1 MDLLNGCR
9 WLVVR
14 MRFPELVC
22 RNLVRRPLRTSLTV
36 AALATAM
43 TAIVALLGICNG
55 FKQAFAAVYSGH
67 GIDIVVSRQGAAD
80 RLSSAVAADTAER
93 LETLPAIARA
103 AGVLLETLSLEQ
115 EGIYGIPTMGLE
127 PDSWLLA
134 DYESAGAEGNGGQTV
149 GFTATADRQLLV
161 GRNLADRLGVTAGDS
176 LLLFDEPFRVTG
188 VFRSRSVWE
197 NGSLILPLAELQ
209 RLTGR
214 DGQVTYINVVLER
227 DAGTADLTAATTAI
241 ESLDPRLLALA
252 TADFVRTDTR
262 LKLADGMAWMT
273 SLVAVM
279 IGGVGTLNTMMTS
292 VHERTREIGILR
304 AIGWPRGRIVLM
316 ILLESCCLAAAAAVI
331 GGIAAGCL
339 TWLLARFSPAAGVV
353 VPAIDPPIL
362 LQGLAIAFGIGLIG
376 AWLPARRAARLQPTA
391 AFREIT

>member
-1 MDLLNGCR
+1 
-9 WLVVR
+9 

-22 RNLVRRPLRTSLTV
+22 RNLGRRPLRTTLTV

-55 FKQAFAAVYSGH
+55 FKQAFAAVYRGH

-80 RLSSAVAADTAER
+80 RLSSAVAAAAVPQ
-93 LETLPAIARA
+93 LETLPAVDRA

-115 EGIYGIPTMGLE
+115 EGIYGIPTMGLT
-127 PDSWLLA
+127 PNSWLLA
-134 DYESAGAEGNGGQTV
+134 DYEAAGID
-149 GFTATADRQLLV
+149 ATAAQPVRFAAEDDRQLLV
-161 GRNLADRLGVTAGDS
+161 GLNLASRLGVAAGDR
-176 LLLFDEPFRVTG
+176 LLLFDEPYQVAG

-214 DGQVTYINVVLER
+214 DGQVTYINVVLKR
-227 DAGTADLTAATTAI
+227 DAGAADLAAATAAI
-241 ESLDPRLLALA
+241 EAVDPRLLPLA

-262 LKLADGMAWMT
+262 LKLADAMAWMT

-316 ILLESCCLAAAAAVI
+316 ILLESCCLAAAAAII
-331 GGIAAGCL
+331 GVGAAGCL

-353 VPAIDPPIL
+353 VPAIGLPIIA
-362 LQGLAIAFGIGLIG
+362 QGVAIGLGIGLIG

-391 AFREIT
+391 AFREIA

>member
-1 MDLLNGCR
+1 
-9 WLVVR
+9 
-14 MRFPELVC
+14 
-22 RNLVRRPLRTSLTV
+22 
-36 AALATAM
+36 M
-43 TAIVALLGICNG
+43 TAIVALLGICSG
-55 FKQAFAAVYSGH
+55 FKRAFSDVYGAH
-67 GIDIVVSRQGAAD
+67 GIDVVVSRQGSAD
-80 RLSSAVAADTAER
+80 RLSSAVDAAVVGR
-93 LETLPAIARA
+93 LTELPAVDRA
-103 AGVLLETLSLEQ
+103 AGVLLETLSLEEQ
-115 EGIYGIPTMGLE
+115 GVYGVPTMGLE
-127 PDSWLLA
+127 PDSWLLD
-134 DYESAGAEGNGGQTV
+134 DYETAADKKTELNSVQFSQDGGPE
-149 GFTATADRQLLV
+149 LLV
-161 GRNLADRLGVTAGDS
+161 GQNLAQRLAIKPGDQ
-176 LLLFDEPFRVTG
+176 LLIFDEPFQVAG

-197 NGSLILPLAELQ
+197 NGSLILPLEQLQ

-214 DGQVTYINVVLER
+214 DGQVTYVNVVLDR
-227 DAGTADLTAATTAI
+227 ASGPPDPDAATAAI
-241 ESLDPRLLALA
+241 EALDPRLLALA

-262 LKLADGMAWMT
+262 LKLADAMAWMT
-273 SLVAVM
+273 SLVAVL

-316 ILLESCCLAAAAAVI
+316 ILLESCCLAAAAALI